1 MSQPPSGWLCG
12 PGRSQVR
19 TFASGSALLGGSPMR
34 LLRLTPIAQDLLD
47 GGRLEVRDAASAQLA
62 RTLLDATV
70 AHPRPAGSLA
80 P

>member
-1 MSQPPSGWLCG
+1 
-12 PGRSQVR
+12 
-19 TFASGSALLGGSPMR
+19 MR

-70 AHPRPAGSLA
+70 AHPDLRGSLA